1 MKSRE
6 NNSRRSSYLKTPYGS
21 KRQVRLLSGD
31 FKSNLKAEG
40 GQPTKMAMAVVEILE
55 RGLESCRENIERDYA
70 RQ

>member
-1 MKSRE
+1 
-6 NNSRRSSYLKTPYGS
+6 
-21 KRQVRLLSGD
+21 VRLLSGD